1 MAFRY
6 PIPDEDQAKRLRENG
21 MNPEKYFVIQAD
33 EDGSM
38 LLQCYKTG
46 DEIRIRPNPIKGRA

>member
-6 PIPDEDQAKRLRENG
+6 PVPDEDQAKRLLANG
-21 MNPEKYFVIQAD
+21 MNPEEYFVIHTD

-46 DEIRIRPNPIKGRA
+46 DDIRIRPNPNKRRS